1 MPYKSKAQM
10 HFFEGCR
17 NNRSKMSGKCPP
29 EKVLSEFHSAHVKVR
44 RMPKGSG
51 TFTVKEVAHLGYRRL
66 G

>member
-17 NNRSKMSGKCPP
+17 ANPDKMSGKCPP
-29 EKVLSEFHSAHVKVR
+29 KKVLSEFHKEAKMR